1 MLPWDGVVN
10 LLAALGVAAFAAH
23 TLVPVRR
30 NRFPS
35 LLEIRFG
42 VLAVLLAVFLALR
55 GFFWISDV
63 PAFLLAS
70 QVAVSWVPLGI
81 VLAVEG
87 LLRRHAPLPLKL
99 FPLVG
104 GVASL
109 ILSFTFHLDPLPL
122 VSALFAGF
130 QILGLVLPFAWAF
143 VRDRRQITNRENRRV
158 DGMFTLTLVV
168 LPLIATDFADLMPDL
183 PLRMGAVAI
192 LLFAHAAVLAA
203 RFPNRNPVLSW
214 RMINLFVLALLAS
227 GLVLWLSEIEGF
239 KSFIRLAVLILT
251 LALVLS
257 LILELLSLRDQSEE
271 RALLRLLSAL
281 DMSRPEVVVN
291 RLNRFSPF
299 EGAKLVYAGQGPI
312 PANFDAD
319 IGRLYGKDPSG
330 PNEQERQIAAVLDSL
345 GADFLFKIDPGRKGF
360 CVVEVQDPTSNTR
373 DWAQIVASLVQAKAA

>member
-109 ILSFTFHLDPLPL
+109 ILSFTFQLDPLPL

>member
-312 PANFDAD
+312 PADFDAD

>member
-10 LLAALGVAAFAAH
+10 LLAALGVAAFTAH

-109 ILSFTFHLDPLPL
+109 ILSFTFHLDPLRP

-143 VRDRRQITNRENRRV
+143 VRDRRQITNRDNRRV

-312 PANFDAD
+312 PADFDAD

>member
-251 LALVLS
+251 LALLLS

-312 PANFDAD
+312 PADFDAD